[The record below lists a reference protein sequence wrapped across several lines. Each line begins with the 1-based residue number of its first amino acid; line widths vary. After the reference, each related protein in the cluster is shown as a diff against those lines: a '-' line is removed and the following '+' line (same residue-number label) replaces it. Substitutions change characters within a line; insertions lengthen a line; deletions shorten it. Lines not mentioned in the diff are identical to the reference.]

1 MYSSVDSLN
10 FVGKIINNK
19 LFYESD
25 YSSKIS
31 ILNLADGKQAS
42 LEIPITGT
50 SQWDIDGKY
59 IVYSNRSNDEAEI
72 FIEPI
77 SHNIFKKTANIKLDE
92 RGFLWKSYLLKDS
105 ILPPELKYGIF

>member
-50 SQWDIDGKY
+50 SQ
-59 IVYSNRSNDEAEI
+59 
-72 FIEPI
+72 
-77 SHNIFKKTANIKLDE
+77 
-92 RGFLWKSYLLKDS
+92 
-105 ILPPELKYGIF
+105 